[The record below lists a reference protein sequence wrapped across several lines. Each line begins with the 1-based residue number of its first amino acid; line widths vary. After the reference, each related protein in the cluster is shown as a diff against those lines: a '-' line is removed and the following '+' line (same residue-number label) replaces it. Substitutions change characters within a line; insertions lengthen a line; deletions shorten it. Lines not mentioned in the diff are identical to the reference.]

1 MLQEIY
7 HLLDPKVAENSL
19 AIKELLRKF
28 SSMVPPQFGK
38 PYFIPSPPVG
48 NLASVLRANCSNDG
62 CSVRA
67 VVHIIRDNNGMLKI
81 SEREP
86 TYDRLSNPCKD
97 CKKLF

>member
-1 MLQEIY
+1 ML
-7 HLLDPKVAENSL
+7 
-19 AIKELLRKF
+19 
-28 SSMVPPQFGK
+28 PPQFGK